1 MVQLGTSGSIATN
14 SMLYAIN
21 QIMTN
26 TISITYTLKWRLKTD
41 TNYQWSECGKLF
53 NVCRGRLKKKVVN
66 GGVAGY
72 WIGRKFIPLSKLRS
86 QLELIP
92 KENLPF

>member
-1 MVQLGTSGSIATN
+1 
-14 SMLYAIN
+14 MLYAIN

-41 TNYQWSECGKLF
+41 SNYQWSECGKLF
-53 NVCRGRLKKKVVN
+53 NVCRGTIKKKVVN
-66 GGVAGY
+66 GGIPGY
-72 WIGRKFIPLSKLRS
+72 WIGRKFIPLSRLRS

-92 KENLPF
+92 KQKLPF